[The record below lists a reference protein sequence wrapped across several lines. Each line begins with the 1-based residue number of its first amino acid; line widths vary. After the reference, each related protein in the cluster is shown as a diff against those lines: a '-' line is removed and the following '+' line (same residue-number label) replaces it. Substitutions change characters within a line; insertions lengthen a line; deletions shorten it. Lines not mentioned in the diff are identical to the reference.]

1 MENVSSNLKFRG
13 ISPRLAIALKRR
25 PLRWRPLRL
34 ASSFLL
40 ALFSYTGTAVASGH
54 FTEAQLDALASRVG
68 RTFWIK
74 PADGKLPQFRSTPD
88 LSAATFAAEDRHSF
102 EIVELGGRRTKTP
115 YYKVKFASGKE
126 GYIGPESFHE
136 ELNLTIFTADPYADE
151 KRRIDEAAKA
161 EKTRVEWIQ
170 AQPWTPEIK
179 NAAINKEPV
188 PGLTTGE
195 IRRVLGNPSQVIK
208 LRGPAKV
215 VEERWYYPD
224 GKVLTFHNGLLS
236 IVNQQRKN

>member
-1 MENVSSNLKFRG
+1 VAHFFPNPYGRRILVRVG
-13 ISPRLAIALKRR
+13 PALAVAGSL
-25 PLRWRPLRL
+25 L
-34 ASSFLL
+34 FTL
-40 ALFSYTGTAVASGH
+40 ALFAAAAASGH
-54 FTEAQLDALASRVG
+54 YTERQLEALASRVG
-68 RTFWIK
+68 KIFWIK
-74 PADGKLPQFRSTPD
+74 PADGKLPSFRSAPA
-88 LSAATFAAEDRHSF
+88 SGASIFAAEERDSF
-102 EIVELGGRRTKTP
+102 QIIELGGKAENNP

-170 AQPWTPEIK
+170 AQPWTPDIK
-179 NAAINKEPV
+179 KAAINKVPV

-195 IRRVLGNPSQVIK
+195 IRRVLGAPSQVIK

-236 IVNQQRKN
+236 IINQQRKD

>member
-1 MENVSSNLKFRG
+1 VENVSSNLKFRG
-13 ISPRLAIALKRR
+13 ISPCLAIALKRR
-25 PLRWRPLRL
+25 LDPLADPSTRL
-34 ASSFLL
+34 KFSARALL
-40 ALFSYTGTAVASGH
+40 YTGTAVASGH

-102 EIVELGGRRTKTP
+102 EIVELGGRLTKNP

-151 KRRIDEAAKA
+151 KRRIDEAATA

-179 NAAINKEPV
+179 NAAIKQRARTRANHRRDPKGARDSEPGHQTSR
-188 PGLTTGE
+188 PCE
-195 IRRVLGNPSQVIK
+195 S
-208 LRGPAKV
+208 LRGAL
-215 VEERWYYPD
+215 
-224 GKVLTFHNGLLS
+224 VLPRRQSAHFS
-236 IVNQQRKN
+236 